1 MECCRPLT
9 RSTTHALLLRRA
21 QVTLQAFWLPFAMLA
36 LSLVMGGN
44 WVSDALG
51 ILAGHL

>member
-1 MECCRPLT
+1 MDAGRYRPFVTQACCVVMR
-9 RSTTHALLLRRA
+9 

-36 LSLVMGGN
+36 LSLVMGGS
-44 WVSDALG
+44 WLSDALG

>member
-1 MECCRPLT
+1 MQAADAPW
-9 RSTTHALLLRRA
+9 HALCGA